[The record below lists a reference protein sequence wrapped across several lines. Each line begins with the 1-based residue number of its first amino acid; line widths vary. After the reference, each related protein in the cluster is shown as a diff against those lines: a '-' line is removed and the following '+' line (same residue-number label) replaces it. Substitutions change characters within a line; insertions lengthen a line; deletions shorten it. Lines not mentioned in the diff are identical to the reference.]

1 MNTAGV
7 GIYIE
12 IVAEARTQKFLN
24 GEKKLFYFGRIMLH
38 ICAWGKNVNA
48 PTILLGKKVDIFN

>member
-24 GEKKLFYFGRIMLH
+24 GEKNFFTL
-38 ICAWGKNVNA
+38 AA
-48 PTILLGKKVDIFN
+48 

>member
-24 GEKKLFYFGRIMLH
+24 GEKKK
-38 ICAWGKNVNA
+38 KNFFTLA
-48 PTILLGKKVDIFN
+48 A